1 MDGDKVFRFVGVN
14 SPSITGPYDGYRNT
28 SATSKYAYDPPE
40 LTFEMESYFKDM
52 DQMGV
57 TVFRN
62 WGITVSN
69 GSDDYEAFVEAP
81 GIYNETAFRRI
92 DKMLQLCNQYNMRVI
107 LCLVK
112 ENKYWGG
119 TEVFSEMHGG
129 TDYYSD
135 PAVREGFKDL
145 LYAMANRKNFYTGVA
160 YKDDKAI
167 LAWEFG
173 NEVPNSKVAWI
184 AEMAKYLKS
193 IDSNHLIAD
202 PRRANGPE
210 HMAKLVNDVLV
221 NIPEIDIVKTRQ
233 YPNYKGTVKEL
244 WAECEGKRPMIID
257 EFQAMDRFTPI
268 LEEIV
273 ETGTTGGLLWSLM
286 KNQQN
291 GGIGGHAL
299 FHAYSWGGSR
309 WPGFNSGEYFN
320 EAHNLMEIRAYS
332 YKIRELPV
340 PPLPA
345 PIDPPFLFKTLEQN
359 TASLKWQVAPG
370 ARYYFVERAKSKSG
384 PWNKVSGNIDIS
396 YDLYFYPMFTD
407 STATIGESYFYRVIG
422 ANVSGTTPPSNII
435 GPIII
440 KKKLVMDNLRDFSLT
455 YSHSDNL
462 KINSETYPRLR
473 QTEEDYFQAERTSK
487 SSSGEIVYKA
497 DGLKSLALFVFSDKV
512 DSITIEYSVDGK
524 SWKDITNNVK
534 KTFREGYPS
543 PISGLK
549 DNTIGK
555 YTYEINSMPKQ
566 SKYVKIVT
574 GNAGAADTYPW
585 IGRVHIGYIGA
596 LNSDKD

>member
-1 MDGDKVFRFVGVN
+1 
-14 SPSITGPYDGYRNT
+14 
-28 SATSKYAYDPPE
+28 
-40 LTFEMESYFKDM
+40 
-52 DQMGV
+52 
-57 TVFRN
+57 
-62 WGITVSN
+62 
-69 GSDDYEAFVEAP
+69 
-81 GIYNETAFRRI
+81 
-92 DKMLQLCNQYNMRVI
+92 
-107 LCLVK
+107 
-112 ENKYWGG
+112 
-119 TEVFSEMHGG
+119 
-129 TDYYSD
+129 
-135 PAVREGFKDL
+135 
-145 LYAMANRKNFYTGVA
+145 
-160 YKDDKAI
+160 
-167 LAWEFG
+167 
-173 NEVPNSKVAWI
+173 
-184 AEMAKYLKS
+184 
-193 IDSNHLIAD
+193 
-202 PRRANGPE
+202 
-210 HMAKLVNDVLV
+210 
-221 NIPEIDIVKTRQ
+221 
-233 YPNYKGTVKEL
+233 
-244 WAECEGKRPMIID
+244 
-257 EFQAMDRFTPI
+257 
-268 LEEIV
+268 
-273 ETGTTGGLLWSLM
+273 
-286 KNQQN
+286 
-291 GGIGGHAL
+291 
-299 FHAYSWGGSR
+299 
-309 WPGFNSGEYFN
+309 
-320 EAHNLMEIRAYS
+320 
-332 YKIRELPV
+332 
-340 PPLPA
+340 
-345 PIDPPFLFKTLEQN
+345 
-359 TASLKWQVAPG
+359 
-370 ARYYFVERAKSKSG
+370 
-384 PWNKVSGNIDIS
+384 
-396 YDLYFYPMFTD
+396 MFTD

-574 GNAGAADTYPW
+574 GNAGAPDTYPW